1 MFNKRKYFYKVN
13 VEKRFDVNSV
23 QYPGVVIDGLS
34 SADDSAS
41 SASASASASS
51 ATSASAAAPAAAAE
65 PSRGGSAFGTLEPWV
80 MFANVFAILNAL
92 LWLLPLEIAE
102 GGFTRAVLTVVGV
115 NLLSLYRRHGRPR
128 FSKEYAQKIMTDE
141 RAHHCFHLAIC
152 SGSKPMLL
160 MLVPHCIRALVFITR
175 YAPAYIGGGVAE
187 RLGAERLAQLNQVCG
202 QMRAQESQLLQQG
215 AVFDIYLFGIL
226 VVYLVTGQCSFLTVM
241 LYGQWLRAK
250 YFVSNSCKTAFY
262 QTRQSFD
269 GVFRHEKCP
278 ALVTR
283 AYASVVGV
291 LSGWGEIPRPP
302 PAAPAAAADAGA
314 GGAASGIGK
323 YCVVM

>member
-13 VEKRFDVNSV
+13 VDKKFDVNSV
-23 QYPGVVIDGLS
+23 QYPGIVVDGLS
-34 SADDSAS
+34 SVDDTSSSASS
-41 SASASASASS
+41 SASASASAP
-51 ATSASAAAPAAAAE
+51 ASAAAAAAAAE
-65 PSRGGSAFGTLEPWV
+65 PSSRGGSAFGAFEPWV

-92 LWLLPLEIAE
+92 LWLLPFEFAE
-102 GGFTRAVLTVVGV
+102 GGFTRAAFTVVGI

-160 MLVPHCIRALVFITR
+160 MLVPHVIRSLVFITR
-175 YAPAYIGGGVAE
+175 YAPAYIGGVGE
-187 RLGAERLAQLNQVCG
+187 RLGAERLAQLNEVCG
-202 QMRAQESQLLQQG
+202 QMRAQESQLLLQG
-215 AVFDIYLFGIL
+215 AVFDIYLQGIL

-250 YFVSNSCKTAFY
+250 YFVSNSCKQAFY

-269 GVFRHEKCP
+269 GVFRHERCP

-302 PAAPAAAADAGA
+302 PAAPAAEAGA
-314 GGAASGIGK
+314 GGAAGGIGK